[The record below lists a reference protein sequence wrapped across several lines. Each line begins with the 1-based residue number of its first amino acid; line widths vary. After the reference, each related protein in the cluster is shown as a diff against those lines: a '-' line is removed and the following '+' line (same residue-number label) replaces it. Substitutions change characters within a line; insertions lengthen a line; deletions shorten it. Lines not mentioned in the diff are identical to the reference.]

1 MPQRTLTKT
10 ASNGFATESTLTPER
25 EASLRE
31 SLKRCSAATYE
42 AARKFLLTGNPEHL
56 FVLIHGV
63 VERFVERERRAKLKR
78 ADDSLRLREDLG
90 IDSLSMIEIVVVA
103 EDVLQITIHNEDL
116 SVLHTLGDIKRLLTG
131 ELRAAGR
138 VA

>member
-1 MPQRTLTKT
+1 MPQRNSTRTI
-10 ASNGFATESTLTPER
+10 SSGFAAATALTPER

-42 AARKFLLTGNPEHL
+42 AARKFLTTGNPEHL
-56 FVLIHGV
+56 FALIDGV
-63 VERFVERERRAKLKR
+63 IERFVERERRVKLKR

-116 SVLHTLGDIKRLLTG
+116 SVLRTLGDIKRLLTG
-131 ELRAAGR
+131 QLRAAGR